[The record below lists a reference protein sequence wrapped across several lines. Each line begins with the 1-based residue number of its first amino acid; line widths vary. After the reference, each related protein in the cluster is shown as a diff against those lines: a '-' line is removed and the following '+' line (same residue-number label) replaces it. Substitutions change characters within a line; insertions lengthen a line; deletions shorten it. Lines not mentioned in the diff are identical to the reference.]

1 MFPTKF
7 SDLKGIVGDL
17 SVIKITLKPDVKPVK
32 QRPYLIN
39 PKYKDK
45 MRKELDKMLET
56 GIIEPVQEFDWVS
69 PMVV

>member
-1 MFPTKF
+1 LFPTKF